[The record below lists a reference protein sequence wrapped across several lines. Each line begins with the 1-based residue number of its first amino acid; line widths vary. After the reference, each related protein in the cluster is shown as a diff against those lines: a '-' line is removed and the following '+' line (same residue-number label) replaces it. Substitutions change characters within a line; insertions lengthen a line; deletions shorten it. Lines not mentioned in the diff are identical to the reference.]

1 MLTPQEI
8 KNLVDNA
15 PKCAVRQ
22 SIING
27 YGLFAKELILEDEQ
41 IIDFS
46 FSNFY
51 QEVRYAEQT
60 DEFLREGKF
69 IGISEE
75 ICLTAEGSTKFA
87 AVNHSRNPNA
97 VVDLEKRKVFALIDI
112 QPNEEITI
120 DVRLEPM
127 SERAKQFS
135 PWL

>member
-1 MLTPQEI
+1 MLTPEDI
-8 KNLVDNA
+8 EKFINNA
-15 PKCAVRQ
+15 PKSEVRQ
-22 SIING
+22 SGIDG
-27 YGLFAKELILEDEQ
+27 YGLFAKELILEAEQ

-46 FSNFY
+46 FPHFY
-51 QEVRYAEQT
+51 QEVRYADQT

-97 VVDLEKRKVFALIDI
+97 VVDLEKRQVFALRDI